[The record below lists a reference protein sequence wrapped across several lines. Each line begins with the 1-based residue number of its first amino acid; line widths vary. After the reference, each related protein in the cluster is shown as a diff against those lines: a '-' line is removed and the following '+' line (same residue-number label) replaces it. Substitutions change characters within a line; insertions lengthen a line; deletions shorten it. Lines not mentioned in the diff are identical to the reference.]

1 MFKKYCLNEYT
12 NTTVNT
18 RWCHVCRIIK
28 KKIFCLMGTEL
39 HTRFCLYELGSFSC
53 QSFPPLWISTS
64 FHPSIFSSKLS
75 SRLRVTGTILVWS
88 PPSLPVT
95 SPGHSLHRSK
105 QRPASSALQAAP
117 FLLVGNFQA
126 WTWGHQETQNQVL
139 MGLSTGLSG
148 RLRLS
153 ANLLIDI
160 KKTSGIWK
168 KKKKCFGWCPALIPH
183 ELS

>member
-18 RWCHVCRIIK
+18 RWRHVCRIIK

-39 HTRFCLYELGSFSC
+39 RTRFCLYELGSFSC

-168 KKKKCFGWCPALIPH
+168 KKKKNALAGAP
-183 ELS
+183 L